1 MKKRKPPKL
10 VVDNELPDDDEDGWK
25 VICEQ
30 VRDVHNRYPEIDV
43 LLTRARETDDRAMWM
58 AVVAMCMSSSTS
70 AKKMSRRCFV
80 PSSVMAAASGWTTR
94 SITKTQALAVTGFR
108 SCLNASIALAGQS

>member
-30 VRDVHNRYPEIDV
+30 IIDVHKRYPEIDA
-43 LLTRARETDDRAMWM
+43 LSRRARDNHDEAML
-58 AVVAMCMSSSTS
+58 
-70 AKKMSRRCFV
+70 
-80 PSSVMAAASGWTTR
+80 MAAFELTVRYEDWRDYLAAKSV
-94 SITKTQALAVTGFR
+94 ALF
-108 SCLNASIALAGQS
+108 QS

>member
-30 VRDVHNRYPEIDV
+30 VADFHR
-43 LLTRARETDDRAMWM
+43 LA
-58 AVVAMCMSSSTS
+58 SSSS
-70 AKKMSRRCFV
+70 L
-80 PSSVMAAASGWTTR
+80 SSGVA
-94 SITKTQALAVTGFR
+94 
-108 SCLNASIALAGQS
+108 

>member
-30 VRDVHNRYPEIDV
+30 VADVHNRYPEIDT
-43 LLTRARETDDRAMWM
+43 LLKRARETDDRAMWM
-58 AVVAMCMSSSTS
+58 AVVDLV
-70 AKKMSRRCFV
+70 SRYGMWRD
-80 PSSVMAAASGWTTR
+80 
-94 SITKTQALAVTGFR
+94 I
-108 SCLNASIALAGQS
+108 IAEVKREKLRVVKRKRDP